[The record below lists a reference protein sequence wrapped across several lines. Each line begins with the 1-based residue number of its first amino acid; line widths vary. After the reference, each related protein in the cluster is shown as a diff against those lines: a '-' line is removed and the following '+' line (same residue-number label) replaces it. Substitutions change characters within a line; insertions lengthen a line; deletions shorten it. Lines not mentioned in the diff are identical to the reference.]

1 MENNRPEISVLV
13 PVYNT
18 EEKHLRECIESIL
31 NQTFKLEYL
40 TSDYRDKKLLYTL
53 FTKKKISFFNK
64 VKASIF
70 IFLYY

>member
-31 NQTFKLEYL
+31 NQTFKDFELIILNDGSSNNVEDVIKTYN
-40 TSDYRDKKLLYTL
+40 DKR
-53 FTKKKISFFNK
+53 I
-64 VKASIF
+64 
-70 IFLYY
+70 LYYWN